1 MRRNRHRPPR
11 KLALPVGLA
20 VSVGLVVTAL
30 IAPAA
35 DAKPLLA
42 GSRQAPDEVA
52 SALGGNSSDVSWND
66 VLAGLA
72 AGAVL
77 AYLAMRAVRTLRG
90 ARRGAFFL
98 TES

>member
-11 KLALPVGLA
+11 KLALPVGLV

-52 SALGGNSSDVSWND
+52 SALGGNSDVSWND
-66 VLAGLA
+66 VLAGVA
-72 AGAVL
+72 AGAVF
-77 AYLAMRAVRTLRG
+77 AYLSMRAVRSLRG